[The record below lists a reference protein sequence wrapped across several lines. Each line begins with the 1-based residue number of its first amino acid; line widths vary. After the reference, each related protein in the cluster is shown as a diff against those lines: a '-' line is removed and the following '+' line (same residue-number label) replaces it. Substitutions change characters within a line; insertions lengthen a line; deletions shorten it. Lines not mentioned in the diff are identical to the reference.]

1 MRPNHGQMPT
11 IQIGKCYMEKL
22 KAFAT
27 SYPVIA
33 AAVVLIAATLV
44 YHFFFSGAPLPDVPA

>member
-1 MRPNHGQMPT
+1 
-11 IQIGKCYMEKL
+11 MEKL

-33 AAVVLIAATLV
+33 IAVVLVIVTIV

>member
-1 MRPNHGQMPT
+1 
-11 IQIGKCYMEKL
+11 MEKL

-33 AAVVLIAATLV
+33 AAVVLVAATLV